1 MKQRVSHNNNEQ
13 LYYARIR
20 SHHYGESQ
28 SFTSSDAAIQWV
40 EQTSRE
46 LVASGYTNVTFTIQG
61 EYNRNNCKRQ
71 ATSNQYSNSK
81 EAELITRD
89 SKIDSF
95 NFKEKKENMES
106 KTNKTATDFFSLSE
120 SEVRTIAAATMDA
133 ATHGKEL
140 NDREFVDA
148 IADASNG
155 LVSLHRSVKNA
166 NRVDFREWDAYTAT
180 HAPRDPGKK
189 PLEAIEQTIIDTY
202 RRGRS
207 GTSVKR
213 DSNAMS
219 SYTSSNNVLSSSSQ
233 NNSPAGVLIQNIIST
248 ILVHQSQD
256 DMVRH
261 YLRCYSAGLEAE
273 LSYLTGDVLACSVSD
288 DIVTLTSGTGVTTS
302 VLIEGRS
309 MTDIANELFHIL
321 SRMMLEA
328 AIMPQTRDTIAGII
342 DASALTELIY
352 SL

>member
-1 MKQRVSHNNNEQ
+1 MKKKQETNNNKSNIF
-13 LYYARIR
+13 ARIR

-28 SFTSSDAAIQWV
+28 SFTTIEAALTWV
-40 EQTSRE
+40 QQASRE
-46 LVASGYTNVTFTIQG
+46 LVESGYTNVSFTIMG
-61 EYNRNNCKRQ
+61 EYNSNNCQ
-71 ATSNQYSNSK
+71 GQTTSTLYDNRIQSVQSTS
-81 EAELITRD
+81 ELQIKN
-89 SKIDSF
+89 KIQ
-95 NFKEKKENMES
+95 EENMQNS
-106 KTNKTATDFFSLSE
+106 IINSTTDFFSLSE

-328 AIMPQTRDTIAGII
+328 AIMPQTRNTISGII
-342 DASALTELIY
+342 DVGALTELIY
-352 SL
+352 TL